1 MMSRVKK
8 KKMNKLGDEPKHK
21 ILASAFF
28 RRSQSRGRTRSSSP
42 GQVQTHLKP
51 PLEADCYWH
60 TSISNIRGR
69 AKLLLS
75 GAFC

>member
-28 RRSQSRGRTRSSSP
+28 RRSQSRSSSP
-42 GQVQTHLKP
+42 GQVQTHFKP

-60 TSISNIRGR
+60 TNISNIRGR